1 MEAYIY
7 RYEIFDHFLQAGNML
22 HIHHDSCSSFLRRID
37 DIDPHSTHDGS
48 PISIYDKEGR
58 KKEKKKKILPRQLGF
73 LLNRIRIRNIL
84 IAQTNF

>member
-1 MEAYIY
+1 MWQFVSEWKL
-7 RYEIFDHFLQAGNML
+7 IFDHFLQAGNML

-58 KKEKKKKILPRQLGF
+58 KKEKKKKNSSPDSLDF
-73 LLNRIRIRNIL
+73 Y
-84 IAQTNF
+84 